1 MDAGSGQ
8 HQGGVRIEDLTMAM
22 STPDL
27 ILQIV
32 GEWNEKGMAIC
43 QKELAEMKINGTTIA
58 AIPTLNKYINELIE
72 DGRLTYESEQTPHGT
87 RKNLYVNKGAPV
99 HREQLFKR
107 LIFEISRV
115 ADALE
120 IMSEGEIKTRGKR
133 ETKSRFR
140 QQRLRR

>member
-1 MDAGSGQ
+1 MS
-8 HQGGVRIEDLTMAM
+8 I

-32 GEWNEKGMAIC
+32 GEWNEQGREIC
-43 QKELAEMKINGTTIA
+43 LKELAEMKINGSTIA

-72 DGRLTYESEQTPHGT
+72 DGKLTWESEQTAHGT
-87 RKNLYVNKGAPV
+87 RKNLYVADGS
-99 HREQLFKR
+99 HRDQMVRR
-107 LIFEISRV
+107 LIFEVSRV

-133 ETKSRFR
+133 NQRTRFK
-140 QQRLRR
+140 QQRLR

>member
-1 MDAGSGQ
+1 MGAGCGE
-8 HQGGVRIEDLTMAM
+8 HQGGVRSEALTMAM

-32 GEWNEKGMAIC
+32 GEWNEEGREIC
-43 QKELAEMKINGTTIA
+43 LKELADMRINGTTIA

-72 DGRLTYESEQTPHGT
+72 DGKLTYESEQTSHGT
-87 RKNLYVNKGAPV
+87 RKNLYVTGGEHT
-99 HREQLFKR
+99 HREQLVKR

-120 IMSEGEIKTRGKR
+120 IMSEGEVKTRGKR
-133 ETKSRFR
+133 ETKKRYR
-140 QQRLRR
+140 QQRLR

>member
-1 MDAGSGQ
+1 MS
-8 HQGGVRIEDLTMAM
+8 I

-43 QKELAEMKINGTTIA
+43 QKELAEMRINGSTIA

-72 DGRLTYESEQTPHGT
+72 DGKLTWESEQTAHGT
-87 RKNLYVNKGAPV
+87 RKNLYVADGS
-99 HREQLFKR
+99 HREQMVKR

-120 IMSEGEIKTRGKR
+120 IMSEGEVKTRGKR
-133 ETKSRFR
+133 VQKTRFR
-140 QQRLRR
+140 QQKLR